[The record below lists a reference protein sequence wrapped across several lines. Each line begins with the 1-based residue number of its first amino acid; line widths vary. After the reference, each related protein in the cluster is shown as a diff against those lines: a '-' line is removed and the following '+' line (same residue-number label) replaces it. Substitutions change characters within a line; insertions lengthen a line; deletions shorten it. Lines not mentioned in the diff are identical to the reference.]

1 MTSIRDII
9 IIAVVLF
16 AVGITSF
23 FAVDIGH
30 RVNTNLLAINTINQS
45 TTATAVIT
53 SADTAINMTD
63 YIYLA
68 FFIGFF
74 ISIIIFGWIVG
85 GQPILAPIYFFVL
98 VLFTFVAVILQEVYK
113 DIAQN
118 PQVIG
123 SIANM
128 PITNFIL
135 SNLGMF
141 MAIFGLIGIVI
152 MYAKPEATN
161 GNIY

>member
-9 IIAVVLF
+9 IIAVILF
-16 AVGITSF
+16 AVGITTIFS
-23 FAVDIGH
+23 VKIGH
-30 RVNTNLLAINTINQS
+30 DVNTNLLSINAINS
-45 TTATAVIT
+45 TPEAEAVIE

-63 YIYLA
+63 YIFLA

-85 GQPILAPIYFFVL
+85 GQPILAPIYFFIL
-98 VLFTFVAVILQEVYK
+98 VIFTFVAVILQEVYK
-113 DIAQN
+113 DIALN
-118 PQVIG
+118 PQILGGV
-123 SIANM
+123 ANM

-135 SNLGMF
+135 ANLGMF

-152 MYAKPEATN
+152 MYAKPEANN
-161 GNIY
+161 GSIY